1 MRNLFL
7 ILLFTTFTLNAE
19 EVEYKEGDEF
29 QAKKYEALALYF
41 YRADATRVNIARD
54 LNYSLSDFLTYA
66 SVDSRDIYRIKRG
79 EKFVLTESYRDGD
92 IFEVNLESK
101 RTSRE
106 KYFVLSKDLKNS
118 SIDLI
123 TEES

>member
-7 ILLFTTFTLNAE
+7 ILLFTTFALNAE

-101 RTSRE
+101 RTLRE

>member
-54 LNYSLSDFLTYA
+54 LNYSLSDFSTYA

-101 RTSRE
+101 RTLRE

>member
-7 ILLFTTFTLNAE
+7 ILLFTTFALNGE
-19 EVEYKEGDEF
+19 EVEYKEGNEF

-66 SVDSRDIYRIKRG
+66 SVDSRDIYKIRKG
-79 EKFVLTESYRDGD
+79 EKFVLKESFRDGD
-92 IFEVNLESK
+92 IFEVNLESE
-101 RTSRE
+101 RTFRE

>member
-7 ILLFTTFTLNAE
+7 ILLFTTYTLNAE

-101 RTSRE
+101 RTLRE

>member
-7 ILLFTTFTLNAE
+7 ILLFTTFALNAE

-54 LNYSLSDFLTYA
+54 LNYSLSDFSTYA

-101 RTSRE
+101 RTLRE

>member
-7 ILLFTTFTLNAE
+7 ILLFTTFALNAE

-66 SVDSRDIYRIKRG
+66 SVDSRDIYKIRKG
-79 EKFVLTESYRDGD
+79 EKFVLTESFRDGD
-92 IFEVNLESK
+92 IFEVNLESE
-101 RTSRE
+101 RTFRE
-106 KYFVLSKDLKNS
+106 KYFVLSRDLKNS
-118 SIDLI
+118 SIYLV

>member
-7 ILLFTTFTLNAE
+7 ILLFTTFALNTE
-19 EVEYKEGDEF
+19 EVEFKEGDEF

-101 RTSRE
+101 RTLRE

>member
-7 ILLFTTFTLNAE
+7 ILLFTTFALNAE

-66 SVDSRDIYRIKRG
+66 SVDSRDIYKIRKG
-79 EKFVLTESYRDGD
+79 EKFVLKESFRDGD
-92 IFEVNLESK
+92 IFEVNLESE
-101 RTSRE
+101 RTFRE
-106 KYFVLSKDLKNS
+106 KYFVLSRDLKNS
-118 SIDLI
+118 SIYLV